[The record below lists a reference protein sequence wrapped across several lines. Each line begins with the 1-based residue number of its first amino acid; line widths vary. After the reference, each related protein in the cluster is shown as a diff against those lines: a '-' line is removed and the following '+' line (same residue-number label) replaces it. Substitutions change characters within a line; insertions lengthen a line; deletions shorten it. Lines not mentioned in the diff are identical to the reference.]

1 MEQHSGWSEYLDD
14 LEVYL
19 QQVSRSLEQQN
30 ASVVPI
36 LSTHQPGGP
45 VPVEQT
51 ERASAILAETRRVA
65 VQVSVW
71 VEEVL
76 VSMRSIDARRR
87 LEPCRVVARVD
98 SVL

>member
-1 MEQHSGWSEYLDD
+1 
-14 LEVYL
+14 
-19 QQVSRSLEQQN
+19 
-30 ASVVPI
+30 
-36 LSTHQPGGP
+36 
-45 VPVEQT
+45 
-51 ERASAILAETRRVA
+51 VA